1 LTSDGR
7 IAVHDSAYGE
17 CAGSRESRDLT
28 AKMAAIASKAK
39 APSADVLAAA
49 RAIVRALTPAGGRTN
64 RRESEDELRHR
75 LAEDGAE
82 IDKKYFNTA
91 LAVLEENGHAGGYDA
106 GRLPGLPYRIETWRN
121 PRRQRP
127 VVFEDLRPY

>member
-1 LTSDGR
+1 
-7 IAVHDSAYGE
+7 
-17 CAGSRESRDLT
+17 
-28 AKMAAIASKAK
+28 MAAIASKAK

-49 RAIVRALTPAGGRTN
+49 RTIVRALTPAGGRTN

-91 LAVLEENGHAGGYDA
+91 LAVLEENGHAGGA
-106 GRLPGLPYRIETWRN
+106 TLAACPGCRTGLSGPSHE
-121 PRRQRP
+121 
-127 VVFEDLRPY
+127 